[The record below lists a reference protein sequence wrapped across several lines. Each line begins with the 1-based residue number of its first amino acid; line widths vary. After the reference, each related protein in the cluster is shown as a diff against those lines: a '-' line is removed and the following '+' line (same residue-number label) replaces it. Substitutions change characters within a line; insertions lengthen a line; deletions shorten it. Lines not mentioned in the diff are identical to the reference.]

1 MQEEYF
7 SIDEAAREVGC
18 SRATMWNLVKRHNLT
33 TFKRPL
39 DRKKYV
45 RKVDIHQLL
54 STFVPEAPNTQEAA

>member
-7 SIDEAAREVGC
+7 SIDDAAREIGC
-18 SRATMWNLVKRHNLT
+18 SRATMCNLIKRNNLT

-45 RKVDIHQLL
+45 RKADVQQLL
-54 STFVPEAPNTQEAA
+54 STFVPESPNTQKAA